1 MGPPL
6 LRLYPVEPVGV
17 AIINPSAQY
26 LDNFILLIEVSML
39 MRDAVFFLE
48 TVISFN
54 AYGNSNLIFKLV
66 FKVRSSLFTK
76 LKFFDFKK
84 LIPC

>member
-26 LDNFILLIEVSML
+26 LDNFILLIEVFML

-54 AYGNSNLIFKLV
+54 AYGNSNLIF
-66 FKVRSSLFTK
+66 SLNF
-76 LKFFDFKK
+76 
-84 LIPC
+84 

>member
-6 LRLYPVEPVGV
+6 LRLYPVDPVGV

-26 LDNFILLIEVSML
+26 FDNFILLMEVSIL
-39 MRDAVFFLE
+39 MREAVFFLE

-54 AYGNSNLIFKLV
+54 AYGNSRLIFSLV
-66 FKVRSSLFTK
+66 LSVKRS
-76 LKFFDFKK
+76 
-84 LIPC
+84 LIN

>member
-6 LRLYPVEPVGV
+6 LRLYPVDPVGV

-26 LDNFILLIEVSML
+26 FDNFILSIEVSTL

-54 AYGNSNLIFKLV
+54 AYGNSKFTFLLILIVK
-66 FKVRSSLFTK
+66 RSLFTK
-76 LKFFDFKK
+76 L
-84 LIPC
+84 